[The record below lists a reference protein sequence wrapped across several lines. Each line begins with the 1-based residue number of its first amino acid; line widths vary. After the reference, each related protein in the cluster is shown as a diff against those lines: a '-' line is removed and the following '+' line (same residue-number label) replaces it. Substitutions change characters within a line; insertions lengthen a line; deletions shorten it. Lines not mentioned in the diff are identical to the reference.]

1 MNSEA
6 IQRVAQNMPS
16 HMLQSLSAV
25 ANQTPHYPHTP
36 GGAYGAAAG
45 YINTPYTP
53 SGQTP
58 FMTPYQTPAPSTTPR
73 YGQPPQVNPFLH
85 PGMVTPS
92 QHRTVRQSPQISQM
106 STSPSP
112 RQLTSPYIGRGGY
125 DKSMSSAETDWQK
138 AAEAW
143 ARQKNRDIGH
153 GTPRTEGRNTPRGV
167 SQRTPRYDAIS
178 YCGIVNDVNVVLGTM
193 IYVELRIMIWN
204 RCIVIVVVKILVN
217 HRDR

>member
-36 GGAYGAAAG
+36 GGAYGANN

-58 FMTPYQTPAPSTTPR
+58 FMTPYATPHTQQTPR
-73 YGQPPQVNPFLH
+73 YQQQQQHMISNGPPINNGPFLH

-92 QHRTVRQSPQISQM
+92 HRNVVRASPMAIAM
-106 STSPSP
+106 SASP
-112 RQLTSPYIGRGGY
+112 RL
-125 DKSMSSAETDWQK
+125 
-138 AAEAW
+138 
-143 ARQKNRDIGH
+143 
-153 GTPRTEGRNTPRGV
+153 
-167 SQRTPRYDAIS
+167 
-178 YCGIVNDVNVVLGTM
+178 VL
-193 IYVELRIMIWN
+193 LN
-204 RCIVIVVVKILVN
+204 
-217 HRDR
+217 